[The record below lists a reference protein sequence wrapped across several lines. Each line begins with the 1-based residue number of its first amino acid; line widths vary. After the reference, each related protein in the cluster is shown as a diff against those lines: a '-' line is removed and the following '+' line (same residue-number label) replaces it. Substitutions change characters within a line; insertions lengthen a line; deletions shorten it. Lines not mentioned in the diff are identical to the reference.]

1 VAGQEVGLGLAAGR
15 EVEAGE
21 AAVEDPARVLH
32 LPVSD
37 QVDDGLGHALILAG
51 LGNGGSDG
59 SSGAGRR

>member
-1 VAGQEVGLGLAAGR
+1 
-15 EVEAGE
+15 VEAGE